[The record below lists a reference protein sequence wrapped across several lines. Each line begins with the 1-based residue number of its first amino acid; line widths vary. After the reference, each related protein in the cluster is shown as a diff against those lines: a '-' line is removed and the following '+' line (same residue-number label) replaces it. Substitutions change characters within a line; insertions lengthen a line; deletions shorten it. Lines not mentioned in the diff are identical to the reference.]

1 MFWLGFTLFRLIAI
15 VQSRF
20 MKPGT
25 MLWMNLA
32 GCIVTSAGLI
42 FVKAI
47 EPCLILT
54 FFYGASMGKAELNY
68 VIYLISSKHIPI
80 RIQSCRLVHGAGW
93 SNGIEIR
100 RWISDRMDD
109 APFSLYCGHG

>member
-20 MKPGT
+20 MKPAT

-32 GCIVTSAGLI
+32 GCVVTSAGLI

-54 FFYGASMGKAELNY
+54 FFYGASMGKQWLNS
-68 VIYLISSKHIPI
+68 VTLLFSSKYISI
-80 RIQSCRLVHGAGW
+80 RVQSCRFLHG
-93 SNGIEIR
+93 S
-100 RWISDRMDD
+100 
-109 APFSLYCGHG
+109 